1 MSASRIPSSAARGYG
16 WAHQVLRRSWARR
29 VALAWS
35 TALVGGLPIEAGQA
49 WDLGHDDVDRRR
61 YVDPEYARSA
71 HCPAGG
77 NRATARHRVEREGR
91 RAPVDLDHSRIW

>member
-1 MSASRIPSSAARGYG
+1 MSARRKPSSAARGYG

-29 VALAWS
+29 VALGVVDCARC
-35 TALVGGLPIEAGQA
+35 GLPIEAGQP

-61 YVDPEYARSA
+61 YVGPEHARSVD
-71 HCPAGG
+71 CPKGG

-91 RAPVDLDHSRIW
+91 RTSIDLGHSRIW